1 MFSDFQ
7 GPGQALASA
16 ANLRLWQAFRPSTMT
31 SYMRMFK
38 DFLAFLYLVTASVQK
53 VSVSTVLSFMEYL
66 VQVGCS
72 VSNVTNYVTALSSM
86 CIIFGCDTVSVRDN
100 RIQLFIK
107 AITINRPLDPIL
119 YLPIDEFLLSRII
132 TTCEKLPYPVLF
144 KALYSLCFFSFLR
157 LSNILPH
164 SAARFDSGRHL
175 CRADIVFSDKGA
187 VIIVKWS
194 KTLQNRRNI
203 ATINIPC
210 LNSSQLCP
218 DSALKAMLDLVVS
231 GKNDP
236 LFLYSKVGKS
246 TILTDSVA
254 RKHLKDVSRAL
265 QLARGL
271 TFHDFRR
278 GGATWAFNHGASIQD
293 IQQQGTWSSQCV

>member
-7 GPGQALASA
+7 GPGQVLASA

-66 VQVGCS
+66 VQTGCS
-72 VSNVTNYVTALSSM
+72 ASNVTNYVTALRSM
-86 CIIFGCDTVSVRDN
+86 CIIFGCDTVSFRDN

-187 VIIVKWS
+187 VIIVKWL
-194 KTLQNRRNI
+194 KTL
-203 ATINIPC
+203 
-210 LNSSQLCP
+210 
-218 DSALKAMLDLVVS
+218 
-231 GKNDP
+231 
-236 LFLYSKVGKS
+236 
-246 TILTDSVA
+246 
-254 RKHLKDVSRAL
+254 
-265 QLARGL
+265 
-271 TFHDFRR
+271 
-278 GGATWAFNHGASIQD
+278 
-293 IQQQGTWSSQCV
+293 